1 MSHVR
6 TTPKRTVGVGKI
18 QALNGSTI
26 QEATVSAIDD
36 NNDDKTNRNGDSE
49 DEEEV
54 EIVHPNQIESINM
67 FFQQAPRA
75 PEMDSFIPQSSDKPK
90 TWAMLV
96 NPTAFTATAALH
108 AEFTDFSHDFI
119 QANFAKINMEDGK
132 SDQCMEGQF
141 SDAEDE
147 EDITA
152 MQYAHDDKSDEFE
165 YDEDADISDEECDVY
180 ILDPDEIQERNRSRY
195 RVDDR
200 DEIQNTFPSLAA
212 SLKVPY
218 DEVSIEDTTEFATPA
233 ILAKH
238 IAEQKKLE
246 ALKPVSKSG
255 KMYNSFQKYSEIMK
269 PKIAVVESITNNLI
283 VEKSTSEASKET
295 KDRSAEQSRIIGGA
309 DLAGQ
314 GNQVED
320 DGEGWIKSTKEIRQM
335 KAAGKLNPTQ
345 IPPSNSKDTVSHV
358 GPHNSKRSACTTTD
372 FAMQNVILQMNLE
385 LLTVDGIKVRRLK
398 TWVSR
403 CGACFTIYTD
413 TENSGPYKH
422 KRLFCS
428 RCGSDMMQ
436 RVAASVDS
444 KTGRLRLHLS
454 KKYKTSTRGTKFSLP
469 KPGSNNRFQGDLLL
483 REDQLM
489 VGAWNQKVKKIS
501 GRSSLGAAQS
511 IFGSD
516 LAANMGCHAA
526 KVHLDDIKVGFGRR
540 NPNAATGGR
549 ERRGKKK
556 KTGDKA
562 CGLRRY

>member
-1 MSHVR
+1 M
-6 TTPKRTVGVGKI
+6 GVGKI
-18 QALNGSTI
+18 QALNRTI
-26 QEATVSAIDD
+26 VQNAAVSEINDDDD
-36 NNDDKTNRNGDSE
+36 NVDE
-49 DEEEV
+49 DEEES
-54 EIVHPNQIESINM
+54 EIIHSHQIDSSAF
-67 FFQQAPRA
+67 FFQQAPVA
-75 PEMDSFIPQSSDKPK
+75 PEVESFTSQPSDKPK

-96 NPTAFTATAALH
+96 NPTAVTVPAKHSEILDH
-108 AEFTDFSHDFI
+108 FI
-119 QANFAKINMEDGK
+119 QANFGKINIEDGN
-132 SDQCMEGQF
+132 SEEVMEGQF
-141 SDAEDE
+141 SDAEDD
-147 EDITA
+147 EDIPT
-152 MQYAHDDKSDEFE
+152 MQYAQDDDSDEFE
-165 YDEDADISDEECDVY
+165 YDEDDDISDEECDVY
-180 ILDPDEIQERNRSRY
+180 ILDPDEIEKRKRSRHM
-195 RVDDR
+195 VDDG
-200 DEIQNTFPSLAA
+200 DELQTAFPSLAA

-218 DEVSIEDTTEFATPA
+218 DGVDIEDTDESTTPA
-233 ILAKH
+233 MQAKR

-255 KMYNSFQKYSEIMK
+255 KMYNSFKKYSEIMK
-269 PKIAVVESITNNLI
+269 PKRAVIESVIDNVVVEESSP
-283 VEKSTSEASKET
+283 EPSKET
-295 KDRSAEQSRIIGGA
+295 NDRSTEQSRIIGGA

-314 GNQVED
+314 ENQIED
-320 DGEGWIKSTKEIRQM
+320 DGEGWITSTKDIRQM
-335 KAAGKLNPTQ
+335 KATGKLNTTQ
-345 IPPSNSKDTVSHV
+345 ILPSINMDMVSPV

-372 FAMQNVILQMNLE
+372 FAMQNVILQMNME

-454 KKYKTSTRGTKFSLP
+454 AKYKISTRGTKFSLP

-516 LAANMGCHAA
+516 LAANVGCHAA
-526 KVHLDDIKVGFGRR
+526 KAHLDDIKVGFGRR